1 MPFEHNLDP
10 DTNKDII
17 VLYQDGFVN
26 WYSKSRKT
34 PVFTAERL
42 NGPLLA
48 KKVSKV
54 HLKLLKFNDVFLL
67 FRNCQKGS
75 I

>member
-1 MPFEHNLDP
+1 MIDEHMPFEHNLDP

-42 NGPLLA
+42 DGSLLA
-48 KKVSKV
+48 TKVSKV
-54 HLKLLKFNDVFLL
+54 H
-67 FRNCQKGS
+67 
-75 I
+75 